1 MGDILAAGAI
11 QSTVTSSSAEA
22 PSEVSTTPR
31 CPECNDAGFVR
42 RELPT
47 GHEDFGRAVPCRC
60 AQDEEREE
68 QQVRLHRYSNL
79 GPLAGV
85 RFGQLPADR
94 SAVFAEAARAAS
106 AFAEAPQGWLVLW
119 GATGG
124 GKTSLAAAI
133 ANERIAGGL
142 PALYVVVPDLLDHL
156 RAAYN
161 TSSELPYATLF
172 EQVRNAPLLI
182 LDDLDAGNPT
192 EWAREKLFQLLNH
205 RSQAQLPTVITTTTP
220 PESLPE
226 WLARRLEAP
235 MVQQLPVDG
244 AESGAYAQIGG
255 ITREVLET
263 LCFEEFRSEG
273 RGNLSVD
280 QESNLQTALRM
291 ARAYAENPEGWIT
304 FTGDTGRGKTH
315 LAAAIARERLR
326 AGDSVYVA
334 TVPDLLDHLR
344 ASYSPN
350 SGEGYDALFDRV
362 RNAGLLVLDDLGAHS
377 TTPWAEEKLYQIF
390 AYRYLQRLP
399 TIVTTNANLMDRQA
413 LPDRIASRLMDT
425 SISNVFAIAAPDF
438 RSGRKP
444 RAGASNQ
451 PRKRRW

>member
-11 QSTVTSSSAEA
+11 QSTATSSSAKALPEA
-22 PSEVSTTPR
+22 ALPPR
-31 CPECNDAGFVR
+31 CTECNDAGFVR
-42 RELPT
+42 RDVPPGDEN
-47 GHEDFGRAVPCRC
+47 FGRAIPCRC
-60 AQDEEREE
+60 ARDEARDE
-68 QQVRLHRYSNL
+68 QQTRLNRYSNL

-85 RFGQLPADR
+85 RFGQLPLGR
-94 SAVFAEAARAAS
+94 SVAFAEAARAAS
-106 AFAEAPQGWLVLW
+106 AFAEAPQGWLALW
-119 GATGG
+119 GATGR

-133 ANERIAGGL
+133 ANERIAVGL

-161 TSSELPYATLF
+161 KDSALPYATLF

-205 RSQAQLPTVITTTTP
+205 RSQSELPTVITTTTP

-235 MVQQLPVDG
+235 MVQRLPVDG
-244 AESGAYAQIGG
+244 PEAGAYAQIGG
-255 ITREVLET
+255 VTREVLER
-263 LCFEEFRSEG
+263 LSFDAFRPDG
-273 RGNLSVD
+273 RGNLPAEQS
-280 QESNLQTALRM
+280 SNLRTALRM
-291 ARAYAENPEGWIT
+291 ARVYAEQPEGWIT
-304 FTGDTGRGKTH
+304 FTGETGRGKTH

-326 AGDSVYVA
+326 AGDGVYFA
-334 TVPDLLDHLR
+334 IVPDLLDHLR
-344 ASYSPN
+344 ASYNPS
-350 SGEGYDALFDRV
+350 SGDGYDALFDRV
-362 RNAGLLVLDDLGAHS
+362 RNAGLLILDDLGAHS

-390 AYRYLQRLP
+390 AYRYVQRLP
-399 TIVTTNANLMDRQA
+399 TVVTTNANLMDRAA

-425 SISNVFAIAAPDF
+425 SISAVFAVEAPDF

-444 RAGASNQ
+444 REGTSST